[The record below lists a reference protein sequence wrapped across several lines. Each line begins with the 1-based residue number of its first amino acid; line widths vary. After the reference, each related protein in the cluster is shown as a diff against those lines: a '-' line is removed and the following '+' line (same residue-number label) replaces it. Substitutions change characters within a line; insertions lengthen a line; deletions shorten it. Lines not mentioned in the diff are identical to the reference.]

1 MSSSEK
7 FHLERSRRKRIF
19 FYFTLS
25 CGSSQIQANK
35 LILSACSPF
44 FESIIRQNP
53 CQNPLLYLKGVEFT
67 DLQAVLRRG

>member
-7 FHLERSRRKRIF
+7 FHIERSRRKRIF
-19 FYFTLS
+19 FYCTLS

-67 DLQAVLRRG
+67 DLQTVLRRG